1 MEELESGSLGEILS
15 GIWGILKE
23 PLSIGSLALPFSI
36 AGFILEFLLPL
47 FAGIFILRF
56 LKKLITASI
65 EKSKLK
71 DPMKEKLR
79 RWNRILFRVLGLVYL
94 ILITTLLLG
103 AEFFSVLSALGTIL
117 NDPFYSSGDLKISVM
132 TLLTAVPVF
141 YLASLA
147 GKGARNL
154 VEREVLR
161 RLPVDESRKFSI
173 ANMSRYTVML
183 LVLIM
188 GLSFIGIDFS
198 SLILVFSVLGIGI
211 GFGLQS
217 MVSNFFAGAIIIL
230 TRPIKE
236 GDFILATTSGQNLEG
251 RVVKITLLH
260 SVINTLL
267 NETIIIP
274 NSEIIGKPVHNYS
287 YDSQEVIVPA
297 EVEVHYESDLDLVE
311 KVLVEVGRE
320 CPYWTGSTDPTMR
333 VASFNSSGIEVVLYT
348 RILYAPERIVA
359 MAWLRKMI
367 WRRFKENG
375 IVIPY
380 PQMDL
385 YVKTLPPGTE

>member
-1 MEELESGSLGEILS
+1 MNELESGSLGEVIS
-15 GIWGILKE
+15 GIWEILSQ
-23 PLSIGSLALPFSI
+23 PLRVGTLSLPFSI
-36 AGFILEFLLPL
+36 AGFVLEFLLPL
-47 FAGIFILRF
+47 FVGIFVIRF
-56 LKKLITASI
+56 LRNLVARSI
-65 EKSKLK
+65 DRSKLK
-71 DPMKEKLR
+71 DPVKTNLK
-79 RWNRILFRVLGLVYL
+79 RWNRIIFRILGLVYL
-94 ILITTLLLG
+94 ILITTFLLG

-117 NDPFYSSGDLKISVM
+117 NEPFYSSGDLKISVM

-147 GKGARNL
+147 GKGTRSL
-154 VEREVLR
+154 VEREVLG

-217 MVSNFFAGAIIIL
+217 MVSNFFAGVIIIL

-251 RVVKITLLH
+251 RVMKITLLH

-297 EVEVHYESDLDLVE
+297 VVEVHYESDLDLVE
-311 KVLVEVGRE
+311 KVMIEVGRE
-320 CPYWTGSTDPTMR
+320 CPYWTGSTEPSMR

-385 YVKTLPPGTE
+385 YVKTLPPGSE